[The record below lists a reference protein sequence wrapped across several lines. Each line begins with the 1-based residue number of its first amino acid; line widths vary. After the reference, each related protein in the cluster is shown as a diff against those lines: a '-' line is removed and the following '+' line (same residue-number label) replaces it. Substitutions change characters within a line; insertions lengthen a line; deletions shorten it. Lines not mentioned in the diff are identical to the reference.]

1 MIHSNPNVPSEVG
14 SQSSDTIKFYV
25 REPCGADERE
35 SISSEKQ
42 VTGERRDQARSLR
55 QRLAFS
61 GETERRANPAGPVR
75 VSSALRDH
83 DRRDAGR
90 RKPGGAAESG

>member
-35 SISSEKQ
+35 SISSVKQ

-61 GETERRANPAGPVR
+61 GEIRDGPILPDQY
-75 VSSALRDH
+75 AFLLR
-83 DRRDAGR
+83 
-90 RKPGGAAESG
+90 